1 MSDLYNAIMSWEDS
15 DKSYENEPLKEDG
28 ENFKDI
34 QEMIMSGAK
43 LTDDEKKT
51 IQNKVY
57 ELYEKTNAS
66 SAAGN
71 QAAAVV
77 SQKVQ
82 SNLEFALKFYEKK
95 NPN

>member
-66 SAAGN
+66 STAGN